1 MDEGGAM
8 VNMKISDNRKEKL
21 TTMMVLGLES
31 FKVFMACMLS
41 LFVSQ
46 KCDDHVCNISD
57 KFHDD
62 TWENEAVLGYNFI
75 TLFVFLIGY
84 NIEYMREQYIIHHF
98 NNNPKLSDHNIIKII
113 SQEPNVKRQL
123 LMWNKRFY
131 YVTLMSIGLGA
142 INFGVSGL
150 FICYYHY
157 NGTRTLTSLVTNVLL
172 VSNTV
177 YSNYKIS
184 KKSHEKVF
192 ALSSSRLEPISY
204 NDFDDKIKESLKKIT
219 DPTSNIEESKE
230 TSQEQ
235 PLEQEEIDID
245 LQTFTHVDSSGATP
259 VTEMQPS
266 EASSGS
272 TKPVE
277 TVVS

>member
-8 VNMKISDNRKEKL
+8 VNMKISDNRKEKC
-21 TTMMVLGLES
+21 TTVMILGLEA

-57 KFHDD
+57 KFHDH
-62 TWENEAVLGYNFI
+62 TWENHTVLGFNFV
-75 TLFVFLIGY
+75 TLVAFLIGY

-98 NNNPKLSDHNIIKII
+98 NTNPKLSDHNIMKII
-113 SQEPNVKRQL
+113 SQEPNVQTQL

-131 YVTLMSIGLGA
+131 YITLLSIGLGVV
-142 INFGVSGL
+142 NFGASGL

-184 KKSHEKVF
+184 KKSHQKVF

-204 NDFDDKIKESLKKIT
+204 NDFDDKIKKNLKTVTEVVT
-219 DPTSNIEESKE
+219 DSPTNTQESKE
-230 TSQEQ
+230 SSH
-235 PLEQEEIDID
+235 EEPVEDEEFEVD
-245 LQTFTHVDSSGATP
+245 LQSIGFIESTGL
-259 VTEMQPS
+259 TE
-266 EASSGS
+266 S
-272 TKPVE
+272 TGGTK
-277 TVVS
+277 